1 MYFVYIQEMIKSR
14 SRYQATKIVKAEYG
28 IIIIPPTEEMEM
40 VNHALLNTLTVAIVS
55 ILVIFLK
62 IIIIVRG
69 KYIIPTAR

>member
-1 MYFVYIQEMIKSR
+1 MIKSR